1 MSAIRDQGVGE
12 AFFDHE
18 CHLKEILADLHE
30 KLSQAEMKLEAQ
42 KRRAEEGEERL
53 RRQKEEKVRRTN
65 TAKGWTT
72 TQQLA
77 KMLWKAY

>member
-1 MSAIRDQGVGE
+1 MLAMRDQSVGE
-12 AFFDHE
+12 GLDEHV

-53 RRQKEEKVRRTN
+53 RRQKEEKVR
-65 TAKGWTT
+65 
-72 TQQLA
+72 QLLTSA
-77 KMLWKAY
+77 EDVNCATERS